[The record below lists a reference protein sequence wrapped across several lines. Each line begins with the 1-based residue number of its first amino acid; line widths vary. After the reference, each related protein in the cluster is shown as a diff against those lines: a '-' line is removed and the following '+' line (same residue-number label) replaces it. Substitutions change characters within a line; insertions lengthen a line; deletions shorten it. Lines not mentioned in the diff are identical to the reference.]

1 MSPRTKSGALISKIE
16 EPFKNNISFY
26 KTNIVKCLPLFN
38 DKLRY
43 PLKHEMDK
51 CYPNLKDEIATLK
64 PTKIFLLGTQVAQFI
79 LSKYLINTNTLNEHF
94 NYELYVLNNIV
105 LIPIHHP
112 SFVLI
117 YRRKNIDNYI
127 KGVSKLINEIP
138 ISQH

>member
-1 MSPRTKSGALISKIE
+1 
-16 EPFKNNISFY
+16 
-26 KTNIVKCLPLFN
+26 
-38 DKLRY
+38 
-43 PLKHEMDK
+43 MDK